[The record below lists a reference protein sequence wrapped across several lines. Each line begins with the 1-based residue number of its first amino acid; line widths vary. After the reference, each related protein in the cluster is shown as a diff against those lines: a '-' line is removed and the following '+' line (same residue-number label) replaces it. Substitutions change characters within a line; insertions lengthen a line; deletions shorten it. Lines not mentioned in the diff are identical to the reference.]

1 MNSIATVQ
9 ITPVKEVCIYDVIK
23 EMTKN
28 KKEIKEHFDPKNYTS
43 GQIRELQKKGYE
55 PSDDNTASGVAST
68 ATGATGT
75 TGATNA
81 TGTTGATGATNA
93 TGTTGAT
100 GATGTT
106 GATNATGTTGAA
118 GATGTTGTTGSTKK
132 SGSTLDSLGGLGGDS
147 MMGPNGNKMK
157 GGIANKTNSLM
168 MGSGGTPQSMDQVKK
183 NLQKGAISNDIQN
196 KQFIQSTMK
205 TSGPN
210 LAMSKK
216 LDEADKRFNALK
228 EQVVQTNDMSI
239 QKLRNDY
246 ESKIKNWTNDYKK
259 SILAYKEYIA
269 NQAKHLSEVEQYSKS
284 IEQQLKRNETERLTL
299 SNKWNE
305 CQSKINRH
313 EREIL
318 QYSSSDKQIIK
329 ELEAKLKKEKS
340 KQGNLDAMMTR
351 LREEKEKLDQAYE
364 NNMGK
369 LKAGGLGNNCPKGF
383 NMNDYILKKNIPCWG
398 CIL

>member
-1 MNSIATVQ
+1 
-9 ITPVKEVCIYDVIK
+9 
-23 EMTKN
+23 
-28 KKEIKEHFDPKNYTS
+28 
-43 GQIRELQKKGYE
+43 
-55 PSDDNTASGVAST
+55 
-68 ATGATGT
+68 
-75 TGATNA
+75 
-81 TGTTGATGATNA
+81 
-93 TGTTGAT
+93 
-100 GATGTT
+100 
-106 GATNATGTTGAA
+106 
-118 GATGTTGTTGSTKK
+118 
-132 SGSTLDSLGGLGGDS
+132 
-147 MMGPNGNKMK
+147 
-157 GGIANKTNSLM
+157 

-196 KQFIQSTMK
+196 KQFIQSTME

-210 LAMSKK
+210 LAISKK

-246 ESKIKNWTNDYKK
+246 ESKIKNWTSDYKK
-259 SILAYKEYIA
+259 SIQAYKEYIA
-269 NQAKHLSEVEQYSKS
+269 NQAKHLSEVEQYNKS

-313 EREIL
+313 ERELL
-318 QYSSSDKQIIK
+318 QSSSSDKQIIK
-329 ELEAKLKKEKS
+329 ELEAKLKKEKG
-340 KQGNLDAMMTR
+340 KQGNLDTMMTR

-364 NNMGK
+364 NNMQK

>member
-23 EMTKN
+23 DMTKN
-28 KKEIKEHFDPKNYTS
+28 KKKEIKEHFDPNNYTS
-43 GQIRELQKKGYE
+43 GQIRELRKKGYE
-55 PSDDNTASGVAST
+55 TSDENTASSVSST
-68 ATGATGT
+68 ATGATGGT
-75 TGATNA
+75 GGTGAS
-81 TGTTGATGATNA
+81 
-93 TGTTGAT
+93 
-100 GATGTT
+100 
-106 GATNATGTTGAA
+106 
-118 GATGTTGTTGSTKK
+118 GSTKQ
-132 SGSTLDSLGGLGGDS
+132 SGSTLNSLGGLDGAS
-147 MMGPNGNKMK
+147 MMGTNGNKMK

-196 KQFIQSTMK
+196 KEFIQSTMK

-269 NQAKHLSEVEQYSKS
+269 NQAKHLSEVEQYNKS
-284 IEQQLKRNETERLTL
+284 IEQQVKRNETERLTL

-318 QYSSSDKQIIK
+318 QSSSSDKQIIK

-364 NNMGK
+364 NNMEK
-369 LKAGGLGNNCPKGF
+369 LKAGGLGNNCPNGF